1 MQSNNQHARG
11 QNPLPHYRYVRIP
24 QPEHQAAVIS
34 AVRDIQKLV
43 ATGFLDERSPAFTKF
58 MSFLDAWRQ
67 EIGGV

>member
-1 MQSNNQHARG
+1 MQSK
-11 QNPLPHYRYVRIP
+11 NPRAGVEPALPKYRYVPIP

-34 AVRDIQKLV
+34 TVRDIQKLV
-43 ATGFLDERSPAFTKF
+43 AAGFIDERSPAFTKF